1 MQCNA
6 PCLYRVCVAGSNGSW
21 CGWVRVL
28 LCTRAETGHRGGR
41 GQPRHKD
48 CNQQKGPN
56 FCLSL
61 STPFRVSPSKK
72 KKKKGSRI
80 ERNPTEEVRAQPWT
94 GLTLRLAQPLC
105 NELTCSINKST
116 CRNVLSHILLRS
128 VNLVTT
134 MMLC

>member
-6 PCLYRVCVAGSNGSW
+6 LCLYRVCVAGSNGSW

-28 LCTRAETGHRGGR
+28 LCSRAETGHRGGC

-56 FCLSL
+56 FCLSVCL
-61 STPFRVSPSKK
+61 SLYSFQGLTLKK
-72 KKKKGSRI
+72 KKSRI

-94 GLTLRLAQPLC
+94 GLTLGLAQPLC

-116 CRNVLSHILLRS
+116 CRNVLSYILLQS
-128 VNLVTT
+128 DNLVTT